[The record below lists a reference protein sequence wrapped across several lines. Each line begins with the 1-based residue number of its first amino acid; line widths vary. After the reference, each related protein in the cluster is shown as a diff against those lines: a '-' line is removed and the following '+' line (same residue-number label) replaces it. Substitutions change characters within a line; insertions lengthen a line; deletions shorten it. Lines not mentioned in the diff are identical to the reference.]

1 MTIPPGTRRPVG
13 YAARIAGYLTRRSGS
28 QRGEAWAMVALRVVT
43 LALAVVCVVVV
54 VTAVQ
59 EWGWRGLVVAPFA
72 LVGMLLALGITFLA
86 GNELVRDRL
95 RPGRGYHR
103 LRERD
108 VAALQADGGPG
119 PTVDDVAA
127 TPEGALVSSP
137 RGQATLLTRTG
148 VSLVLGLPAAA
159 FVVFCLLAYVHQA
172 WVGWSD
178 PSVDAWAWD
187 APRQFLGLGRWFFT
201 DESLVVPVRQGEVTV
216 QALVVLLSAVPLGAG
231 IILALHAAPA
241 LLRRGADAI
250 DLGVPQT
257 GAVTRGG
264 LALGWDE
271 ISAVLVVHDQRVT
284 ADVER
289 RGRTAGGLLP
299 PFVLRPT
306 FVRGHSRTRV
316 ALVLRDVRD
325 VAARA
330 TVPQRRGLLVDDG
343 VTHGYALC
351 DLWVYPTDRVT
362 EALAALAAG
371 ARRARVPVSIV
382 DREIAES

>member
-1 MTIPPGTRRPVG
+1 
-13 YAARIAGYLTRRSGS
+13 
-28 QRGEAWAMVALRVVT
+28 MVALKILT
-43 LALAVVCVVVV
+43 LGLAVVCVVVV
-54 VTAVQ
+54 VAAVQ
-59 EWGWRGLVVAPFA
+59 ESGWRGLVVAPFA
-72 LVGMLLALGITFLA
+72 LVGMLLALGITFFA
-86 GNELVRDRL
+86 GNELVRERL

-103 LRERD
+103 LNARD
-108 VAALQADGGPG
+108 VATLRPDVDPAVGPDGDPG
-119 PTVDDVAA
+119 AEVAA
-127 TPEGALVSSP
+127 PPEGALLSSP
-137 RGQATLLTRTG
+137 RGQANLLLRTA

-159 FVVFCLLAYVHQA
+159 FAVFCLLAYVHQA
-172 WVGWSD
+172 WVGWSSPD
-178 PSVDAWAWD
+178 VDAWAWD
-187 APRQFLGLGRWFFT
+187 APRQLGELGRWFFT
-201 DESLVVPVRQGEVTV
+201 DESLVVPVRQGEVTLQV
-216 QALVVLLSAVPLGAG
+216 LVVLLSAVPLGAG
-231 IILALHAAPA
+231 IILALQAAPV
-241 LLRRGADAI
+241 LLRRGGAAI
-250 DLGVPQT
+250 DLGVTQT

-289 RGRTAGGLLP
+289 RGTTAGGLLP

-330 TVPQRRGLLVDDG
+330 TGPQRRGLLVDDA

-351 DLWVYPTDRVT
+351 DLWVHPTDAVA

-382 DREIAES
+382 DREVTES